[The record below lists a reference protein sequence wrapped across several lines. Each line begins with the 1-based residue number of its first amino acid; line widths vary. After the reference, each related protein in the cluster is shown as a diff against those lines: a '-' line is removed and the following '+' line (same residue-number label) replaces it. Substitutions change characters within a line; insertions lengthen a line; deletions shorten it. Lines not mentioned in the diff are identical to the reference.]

1 MLASI
6 LWFIAIGTVLVVPA
20 LLIWGWVSWLRN
32 DTPRTI
38 SSTLSLVG
46 FSFSTASAMLALFAH
61 LYARF
66 IRSFPSYDPMLTRIY
81 VCGCLLSSVGIFFA
95 VGGTGRRGPV
105 RFLSPACAFGT
116 LLFWLL
122 ALSSE

>member
-6 LWFIAIGTVLVVPA
+6 LLLIAVATVLVVPS
-20 LLIWGWVSWLRN
+20 LLIWGWVRWSR
-32 DTPRTI
+32 DHAPRTV

-46 FSFSTASAMLALFAH
+46 FSFSTASALLALFAH

-66 IRSFPSYDPMLTRIY
+66 IRGFPFYDPTLMWIY
-81 VCGCLLSSVGIFFA
+81 ACGCLLSSVGILFA
-95 VGGTGRRGPV
+95 VGGTGRRSPV
-105 RFLSPACAFGT
+105 RLLSPACAFGT